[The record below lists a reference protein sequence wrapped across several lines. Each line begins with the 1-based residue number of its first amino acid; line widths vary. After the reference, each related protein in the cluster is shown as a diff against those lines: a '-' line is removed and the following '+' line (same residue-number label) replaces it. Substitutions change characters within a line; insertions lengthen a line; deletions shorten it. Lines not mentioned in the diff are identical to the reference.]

1 MTGSFSTWHQAAN
14 KGSDIS
20 QTFWYQHVCQQRK
33 QYVASKRHL
42 LELQLVLSN
51 ENSRRVT
58 ARDVLASGIG
68 NWQFHRLLWRNL
80 VAPIIILLPAGQAR
94 EKPTYIEA
102 TCKGLHRVKCSI
114 IIQEPYAP
122 IRPPYSW
129 SVSSIKRGGDSTLKF
144 MQKEGRQVM
153 LRESTSPQY
162 SGCQSLPQTLLPPPA
177 PDPVCPA
184 PGAPKLLLE
193 G

>member
-1 MTGSFSTWHQAAN
+1 M
-14 KGSDIS
+14 
-20 QTFWYQHVCQQRK
+20 
-33 QYVASKRHL
+33 ASKRHL

-80 VAPIIILLPAGQAR
+80 VAPIIIGPPAGQAR
-94 EKPTYIEA
+94 EKTTFIEA

-122 IRPPYSW
+122 IRPPYS
-129 SVSSIKRGGDSTLKF
+129 
-144 MQKEGRQVM
+144 
-153 LRESTSPQY
+153 
-162 SGCQSLPQTLLPPPA
+162 
-177 PDPVCPA
+177 
-184 PGAPKLLLE
+184 
-193 G
+193 